1 MNRAGFLNKAKDIV
15 CHDREGQYGRP
26 EDSFGIIAELWTAY
40 LGSDTIDVTPQ
51 DVACMMAL
59 LKVARIRNSVKHHED
74 SWVDAIGYM
83 ACGGEID
90 AFAEEYNK
98 AVAVEDYDHDFEL
111 VRDGDGKITGLRD
124 LNSGVLVPIE
134 KVGGNHDPD

>member
-1 MNRAGFLNKAKDIV
+1 MNRADFLYKARDII
-15 CHDREGQYGRP
+15 CNDREGQYGSP

-40 LGSDTIDVTPQ
+40 LGSETIIVTPQ

-59 LKVARIRNSVKHHED
+59 LKVARIRNSVRHHED

-90 AFAEEYNK
+90 AREEAELPHAAKGFDDVRPY
-98 AVAVEDYDHDFEL
+98 VEL
-111 VRDGDGKITGLRD
+111 IRDENGEVTGIRD
-124 LNSGVLVPIE
+124 LYTGAMLPLE
-134 KVGGNHDPD
+134 KVGVRHE